1 VKIKLA
7 ANAQIELPTHLSHV
21 NTSYGF
27 AYYNKSTNEFLHM
40 QKDNSFSVKLLEKL
54 ENFFKL
60 GMNDSQKHFTE
71 IIAQTID
78 YSNRTLGNNHPE
90 LIAGVRVQINAK
102 TPFND
107 KLQELSD
114 KNKYLS
120 RAFRSLKPALEGFNS
135 KVGHIRLGFRQIELG
150 TEHDL
155 FQNYIPETGGMRHSL
170 TRPRMIA
177 FMFFHELGHHLE
189 FAHRK
194 NHTHPIFISLL
205 SKLNLLQREPNHQDV
220 KHLQQQIDE
229 SALKDTLGKINPALM
244 QFWRSFAMECYADT
258 SGVLSQHN
266 FNLEQDPHKSAQYH
280 QNDTKEFIQRLSE
293 YRNLWHIKQR
303 PASGYHDDGSL
314 AYVMDSGHMTCHA
327 LEGLAEKID
336 SFGNQPIS
344 AEQIHE
350 IAQKSVERAMARMVY
365 TMAHMDESTYQQL
378 LILCNSGFNQDTGKL
393 EINPNLN
400 EEHLAHHFVDDLLER
415 IKPLAGEDWVN
426 NFNARIERLKGTE
439 LERLLKPE
447 TVLDIAVRPAK
458 FDHDLNACITWNNPE
473 LKECYMESILDDD
486 IIDTNKAN
494 LTNEIAIRLKHL
506 EDTFLPEPLSDNPQ
520 RAKADLPDKPYFE
533 RAFWLESQRIAKEK
547 QEQRQEAIQK
557 TIDRIT
563 EQAKQRVLDHVNQA
577 GNKDEQEKQRK
588 ASSAIHQGLAKAHII
603 IQKMKKIR
611 DDNYNSNND
620 NSYDLNKSEPKK

>member
-1 VKIKLA
+1 MKIKLA

-78 YSNRTLGNNHPE
+78 YSNRTLGSTHPE
-90 LIAGVRVQINAK
+90 LIAGIKVQIHAK

-107 KLQELSD
+107 KLQEISR

-120 RAFRSLKPALEGFNS
+120 RAFVSLKPALEEFNS
-135 KVGHIRLGFRQIELG
+135 KVGHIRLGFNQIELG

-155 FQNYIPETGGMRHSL
+155 FQSYIPDKGGMRHSL

-189 FAHRK
+189 FAHSQ

-205 SKLNLLQREPNHQDV
+205 SKLNLLKRDSNHSDV

-229 SALKDTLGKINPALM
+229 SALKDTLGKINPVLM
-244 QFWRSFAMECYADT
+244 QFWRSFAMECYADV

-266 FNLEQDPHKSAQYH
+266 FNLEQDPHRSVQYH
-280 QNDTKEFIQRLSE
+280 QNETKEFIRRLSE
-293 YRNLWHIKQR
+293 YRNLSHLKQR
-303 PASGYHDDGSL
+303 PASGYSDESSL
-314 AYVMDSGHMTCHA
+314 EYVMTSDHMTCHA

-365 TMAHMDESTYQQL
+365 TMAHMNESTYQQL
-378 LILCNSGFNQDTGKL
+378 LILSNSGFNQDTGRL

-400 EEHLAHHFVDDLLER
+400 EEFLADYFVDDLLER

-458 FDHDLNACITWNNPE
+458 FDQDLNACITWNNPE
-473 LKECYMESILDDD
+473 LKDCYMDSILDDD
-486 IIDTNKAN
+486 IIDTNN
-494 LTNEIAIRLKHL
+494 IDLTNNNNKVAIRLKEL
-506 EDTFLPEPLSDNPQ
+506 EDTLLPAPLPDNPV
-520 RAKADLPDKPYFE
+520 RAQASLPDKPYFE
-533 RAFWLESQRIAKEK
+533 RLEWL
-547 QEQRQEAIQK
+547 
-557 TIDRIT
+557 
-563 EQAKQRVLDHVNQA
+563 
-577 GNKDEQEKQRK
+577 EKQRISMK
-588 ASSAIHQGLAKAHII
+588 ELATVEQKILEATEKFKSIVDNLNNSSTEKRDASSFSSSIDKSMGK
-603 IQKMKKIR
+603 IQTILKQMKNIR
-611 DDNYNSNND
+611 DDNNGDSQNTH
-620 NSYDLNKSEPKK
+620 SKVTPK